1 MHALPAEE
9 LLESIRI
16 VVAEV
21 EKHPAPRTVVVSSHA
36 LRYLLHQYDRVCE
49 HSRRQHLVISDLV
62 KELNE
67 KIPPPTPQASG

>member
-36 LRYLLHQYDRVCE
+36 LRYLLHQYDRICE
-49 HSRRQHLVISDLV
+49 HSQRQHQVISDLCG
-62 KELNE
+62 ELN
-67 KIPPPTPQASG
+67 KKNPDTRP